1 MLGKWARAPAEKI
14 LSSRGGPKI
23 EPKAYYINLVFYNPN
38 RWTDKPNVILLF
50 YGFLGIEF
58 TWFCRN
64 TTESFPK
71 IITEAINGVVNVS
84 WEELTALRPSPDQGC
99 YRNGQYLLSKTASLE
114 LTTNQMVQNE
124 TYVIVLVVT
133 KGKRTSS
140 ATQKLEIGPENLPT
154 LTIR

>member
-1 MLGKWARAPAEKI
+1 M
-14 LSSRGGPKI
+14 
-23 EPKAYYINLVFYNPN
+23 
-38 RWTDKPNVILLF
+38 
-50 YGFLGIEF
+50 
-58 TWFCRN
+58 
-64 TTESFPK
+64 
-71 IITEAINGVVNVS
+71 VNVS
-84 WEELTALRPSPDQGC
+84 SEELTALRPSPDDQGC